1 VSVRRW
7 IEGWERAWNS
17 RDPGPIDELYTED
30 CVFRS
35 HPFREP
41 EDPREYVRRVL
52 PAEEEVEARFA
63 EPVVD
68 GERAAVEWWAT
79 LIEEGEE
86 VTLVGCSI
94 LRFAPDGRCSDQ
106 RDYWAIT
113 PGRRPPPEGW
123 RRSTI

>member
-1 VSVRRW
+1 MSVQRW
-7 IEGWERAWNS
+7 IEGWERAWS
-17 RDPGPIDELYTED
+17 SGDPRPIDDIYTED

-35 HPFREP
+35 HPFRDP
-41 EDPREYVRRVL
+41 EDPRAYVRRVF
-52 PAEEEVEARFA
+52 PVEEEVEVRFG

-86 VTLVGCSI
+86 ITLAGCSL
-94 LRFAPDGRCSDQ
+94 LRFAADGRCFNQ
-106 RDYWAIT
+106 RDCWAMT

-123 RRSTI
+123 GG